1 MRITVLSDNLP
12 ARGLEAEWGLS
23 LYLEYQGHALLLDTG
38 ASDLF
43 ARNAEALGLDLGA
56 VAFGVLSHAHWDHA
70 NGMDAFFARNPSAP
84 FYLQASC
91 GEVCF
96 DHSPG
101 LWRYEGPKRGLLDR
115 FAPRLRYVT
124 GAFSPLPGVTLLPHT
139 TPGLEQ
145 KGAAAGMFR
154 LEGGPVGPRRF
165 LPRADPGAGHPP
177 RPGPVQQLLPRRG
190 GHRGPGGPG
199 RLPRPAHPGH
209 CGGFHLSATPDQEVR
224 ALARR
229 LRDTGVERVLTGH
242 CTGERGFALLRE
254 ELGEMVEQFS
264 TGLVVEL

>member
-101 LWRYEGPKRGLLDR
+101 LARR
-115 FAPRLRYVT
+115 
-124 GAFSPLPGVTLLPHT
+124 
-139 TPGLEQ
+139 
-145 KGAAAGMFR
+145 GAAAGMFCLR
-154 LEGGPVGPRRF
+154 AGQWVPDDFSHEQTLVLETPRG
-165 LPRADPGAGHPP
+165 LVLLSSCCHAGADTII
-177 RPGPVQQLLPRRG
+177 REVQAAF
-190 GHRGPGGPG
+190 PG
-199 RLPRPAHPGH
+199 RPIQAIV
-209 CGGFHLSATPDQEVR
+209 GGFHLYETPDQEVR

-229 LRDTGVERVLTGH
+229 LRDTGVAQVLTGH

-254 ELGEMVEQFS
+254 ELGAQVTQFS

>member
-43 ARNAEALGLDLGA
+43 VRNAEALGLDLGA

-84 FYLQASC
+84 FYLQGSC

-124 GAFSPLPGVTLLPHT
+124 GAFSPLPGVHLLPHT
-139 TPGLEQ
+139 TPGLARRGE
-145 KGAAAGMFR
+145 AAGMFCLR
-154 LEGGPVGPRRF
+154 AGQWVPDDFSHEQTLVLETPRGWSR
-165 LPRADPGAGHPP
+165 R
-177 RPGPVQQLLPRRG
+177 QLLPRRG
-190 GHRGPGGPG
+190 GHHHPGGQAAFPG
-199 RLPRPAHPGH
+199 RPIQAIV
-209 CGGFHLSATPDQEVR
+209 GGFHLYETPDQEVR

-229 LRDTGVERVLTGH
+229 LRDTGVAQVLTGH
-242 CTGERGFALLRE
+242 CTGERGFSLLGRNW
-254 ELGEMVEQFS
+254 GRK
-264 TGLVVEL
+264 

>member
-70 NGMDAFFARNPSAP
+70 NGMDAFFARNAAAP
-84 FYLQASC
+84 FYLRQGC
-91 GEVCF
+91 GETCF
-96 DHSPG
+96 DHFPG
-101 LWRYEGPKRGLLDR
+101 LWRYEGPRRGLLAR
-115 FAPRLRYVT
+115 FASRIRYVE

-139 TPGLEQ
+139 TPGLAQ
-145 KGAAAGMFR
+145 KGADAGMFR
-154 LEGGPVGPRRF
+154 LEGGQWVPDDFSHEQTLVLDTPRG
-165 LPRADPGAGHPP
+165 LVLCSSCCHAGADTVV
-177 RPGPVQQLLPRRG
+177 REVQAAF
-190 GHRGPGGPG
+190 PG
-199 RLPRPAHPGH
+199 RPIRAIV
-209 CGGFHLSATPDQEVR
+209 GGFHLYATPDQEVR

-229 LRDTGVERVLTGH
+229 LRDTGVAQVLTGH

>member
-1 MRITVLSDNLP
+1 M
-12 ARGLEAEWGLS
+12 
-23 LYLEYQGHALLLDTG
+23 
-38 ASDLF
+38 
-43 ARNAEALGLDLGA
+43 
-56 VAFGVLSHAHWDHA
+56 AFGVLSHAHWDHA

-124 GAFSPLPGVTLLPHT
+124 GAFSPLPGVHLLPHT
-139 TPGLEQ
+139 TPGLARR
-145 KGAAAGMFR
+145 GAAAGMFCLR
-154 LEGGPVGPRRF
+154 AGQWVPDDFSHEQTLVLETPRG
-165 LPRADPGAGHPP
+165 LVLLSSCCHAGADTII
-177 RPGPVQQLLPRRG
+177 REVQAAF
-190 GHRGPGGPG
+190 PG
-199 RLPRPAHPGH
+199 RPILAIV
-209 CGGFHLSATPDQEVR
+209 GGFHLYETPDQEVR

-229 LRDTGVERVLTGH
+229 LRDTGVAQILTGH

-254 ELGEMVEQFS
+254 ELGAQVAQFS

>member
-84 FYLQASC
+84 FYLQGSC

-101 LWRYEGPKRGLLDR
+101 LWRYEGPKRGLVLLSSCCH
-115 FAPRLRYVT
+115 A
-124 GAFSPLPGVTLLPHT
+124 GADTIIREV
-139 TPGLEQ
+139 Q
-145 KGAAAGMFR
+145 AAF
-154 LEGGPVGPRRF
+154 
-165 LPRADPGAGHPP
+165 
-177 RPGPVQQLLPRRG
+177 
-190 GHRGPGGPG
+190 PG
-199 RLPRPAHPGH
+199 RPILAIV
-209 CGGFHLSATPDQEVR
+209 GGFHLYETPDQEVR

-229 LRDTGVERVLTGH
+229 LRDTGVAQILTGH

-254 ELGEMVEQFS
+254 ELGEQVTQFS

>member
-84 FYLQASC
+84 FYLQGSC

-96 DHSPG
+96 DHAPG
-101 LWRYEGPKRGLLDR
+101 LWRYEGP
-115 FAPRLRYVT
+115 
-124 GAFSPLPGVTLLPHT
+124 
-139 TPGLEQ
+139 
-145 KGAAAGMFR
+145 
-154 LEGGPVGPRRF
+154 
-165 LPRADPGAGHPP
+165 
-177 RPGPVQQLLPRRG
+177 
-190 GHRGPGGPG
+190 
-199 RLPRPAHPGH
+199 
-209 CGGFHLSATPDQEVR
+209 
-224 ALARR
+224 
-229 LRDTGVERVLTGH
+229 
-242 CTGERGFALLRE
+242 
-254 ELGEMVEQFS
+254 
-264 TGLVVEL
+264 

>member
-84 FYLQASC
+84 FYLRQGC
-91 GEVCF
+91 GETCF
-96 DHSPG
+96 DHFPG
-101 LWRYEGPKRGLLDR
+101 LWRYEGPRRGLLAR
-115 FAPRLRYVT
+115 FASRIRYVE
-124 GAFSPLPGVTLLPHT
+124 GVFSPLPGVTLLPHT
-139 TPGLEQ
+139 TLGLAQ

-154 LEGGPVGPRRF
+154 LEGGQWVPDDFSHEQTLVLDTPRG
-165 LPRADPGAGHPP
+165 LVLCNSCCHAGADTVV
-177 RPGPVQQLLPRRG
+177 REVQAAF
-190 GHRGPGGPG
+190 PG
-199 RLPRPAHPGH
+199 RPIRAIV
-209 CGGFHLSATPDQEVR
+209 GGFHLSATPDQEVR

>member
-91 GEVCF
+91 GEVAF

-101 LWRYEGPKRGLLDR
+101 LWRYEGPKPGAAGPVCPPASVRHRGLLSPAWGAS
-115 FAPRLRYVT
+115 AP
-124 GAFSPLPGVTLLPHT
+124 PHNPWPGRR
-139 TPGLEQ
+139 
-145 KGAAAGMFR
+145 GAAAGMFCLR
-154 LEGGPVGPRRF
+154 AGQWVPDAFSHEQTLVLETPRGLVLLSSCCHARGGPPSSGRSKPLSPAGPSRPSSGASTSTRPRTRRSGPWPAAF
-165 LPRADPGAGHPP
+165 GTPGWPRSSPATA
-177 RPGPVQQLLPRRG
+177 
-190 GHRGPGGPG
+190 PG
-199 RLPRPAHPGH
+199 REGLP
-209 CGGFHLSATPDQEVR
+209 CS
-224 ALARR
+224 RR
-229 LRDTGVERVLTGH
+229 NWG
-242 CTGERGFALLRE
+242 
-254 ELGEMVEQFS
+254 S
-264 TGLVVEL
+264 K